1 MPMQYA
7 SPIVRVG
14 SAFAFVLVL
23 AACTPGGNFDPT
35 EWVNLDTKKKIPG
48 DREPLF
54 PNGVP
59 GAETGV
65 PPDLVKGYQPP
76 PEAPSV
82 ADAPPPAAVAAAVG
96 AVEPKP
102 PSRKRNR
109 KPSRSPRSR
118 APPLPPS
125 STIRPGTLSPRR
137 RRRRIGRR
145 PTSKPR
151 RRPRPTGRRRRP
163 SRPLLRPRRTGQVR
177 RRRAR
182 IHTRSIFRK
191 SGHRFSRRKCDKA
204 KKLDRIPVR
213 PQRNVV

>member
-59 GAETGV
+59 GTETGV

-96 AVEPKP
+96 AVEPAAKP
-102 PSRKRNR
+102 KA
-109 KPSRSPRSR
+109 KPRPKPKVASAPPAKQHDPAWDR
-118 APPLPPS
+118 APAPAAQTNWPAPNRQQAAPPQAQTNWPS
-125 STIRPGTLSPRR
+125 PQAQQAVPAGQTNWPSQPPPGTY
-137 RRRRIGRR
+137 
-145 PTSKPR
+145 
-151 RRPRPTGRRRRP
+151 
-163 SRPLLRPRRTGQVR
+163 SR
-177 RRRAR
+177 
-182 IHTRSIFRK
+182 
-191 SGHRFSRRKCDKA
+191 
-204 KKLDRIPVR
+204 
-213 PQRNVV
+213 

>member
-1 MPMQYA
+1 MPMQSA
-7 SPIVRVG
+7 SLIVRVG

-59 GAETGV
+59 GTETGV

-102 PSRKRNR
+102 
-109 KPSRSPRSR
+109 KPKAKSKPKPKPKVAS
-118 APPLPPS
+118 APLRPG
-125 STIRPGTLSPRR
+125 STIRPGTPSPRR

-151 RRPRPTGRRRRP
+151 RRPRPTGRRRRLNSKP
-163 SRPLLRPRRTGQVR
+163 SPRPRRTGQVR

-182 IHTRSIFRK
+182 IHTSVPMLTKDSQIGSDLQVCADEDDRTDIDQRS
-191 SGHRFSRRKCDKA
+191 
-204 KKLDRIPVR
+204 
-213 PQRNVV
+213 